1 MDFIKKN
8 ILWTK
13 SKFKIKLINQKIKTL
28 NVSLVESR
36 SIINNDNLTNNNLLV
51 PHNGVNTYNSTDYI
65 YSDKLEIQQKNVARL
80 SRNKHTIGTLKHYPP
95 AIKEWYNSIY
105 SFYPNNYLKLLP
117 SIDKSVYN
125 ILKGYFNL
133 DPLLINNK
141 KHFIPRRLK
150 KFSMIKLFLGKPEIK
165 HSNNKVIITVYI
177 YNRKKI
183 YFLNKIKKII
193 KIHTS
198 RAPGGTQVNKF
209 HFNKFKSHIRG
220 INPYNL
226 TKMKNY
232 KLILS
237 LILIK
242 DFKFKLSLI
251 NSVSLQNS
259 VNNATEINKKSN
271 LIEIKTLK
279 SASDSKLSLNKNNYL
294 LDAPLDTNKFKLK
307 NKKLLYGELRLL
319 KKKLKKLNRFLFN
332 VLKNKPTPFLFMY
345 LKKKLPFLF
354 IYLNIRPNKINTI
367 LLKPFFNIS
376 SNPTAIKI
384 LNIGRDN
391 PTTYKKLL
399 SYKYYCSMLY
409 FNSYIFNAN
418 NLLPLK
424 DILKKIY
431 NKKIEFNIINLK
443 YLYLDSGILAQA
455 ISIKLKDRQKRILR
469 ILKLGLKLT
478 KKPNFKIHFHKKNK
492 LHFLFSDKKLDLNI
506 NSVWGNT
513 NSIQNKYLIFKPDA
527 YKMRIFLYHMKQ
539 KIISGI
545 RIQGTGRLTKRLTAS
560 RSLSKVKY
568 KGSLKNLNSSYE
580 NVSTVMLRGFVK
592 SNLQYVNINNSS
604 GNGSFGVKVSI
615 SVY

>member
-1 MDFIKKN
+1 MNFVKKN
-8 ILWTK
+8 TLWIK

-36 SIINNDNLTNNNLLV
+36 SIMNNDNIINNTLSQDNGLDSSLPGSIGLCPVQLT
-51 PHNGVNTYNSTDYI
+51 T
-65 YSDKLEIQQKNVARL
+65 QKNITKL
-80 SRNKHTIGTLKHYPP
+80 SKNMHTMGTLKHYPP

-105 SFYPNNYLKLLP
+105 SFYPNDYFKLLP
-117 SIDKSVYN
+117 SIDKSVYSL
-125 ILKGYFNL
+125 LKGYFNL
-133 DPLLINNK
+133 NPSLTSNTKDTGILNSSYPK
-141 KHFIPRRLK
+141 GIPKRLK

-165 HSNNKVIITVYI
+165 HSNNKVIITIYI

-193 KIHTS
+193 KIHAS
-198 RAPGGTQVNKF
+198 RVPRTNVLNSSYPKGT
-209 HFNKFKSHIRG
+209 HLNKFK
-220 INPYNL
+220 
-226 TKMKNY
+226 
-232 KLILS
+232 KLRS
-237 LILIK
+237 N
-242 DFKFKLSLI
+242 KL
-251 NSVSLQNS
+251 N
-259 VNNATEINKKSN
+259 
-271 LIEIKTLK
+271 
-279 SASDSKLSLNKNNYL
+279 
-294 LDAPLDTNKFKLK
+294 

-319 KKKLKKLNRFLFN
+319 KKKLKKLNIFLFN
-332 VLKNKPTPFLFMY
+332 VLKNKSTPFLFIY
-345 LKKKLPFLF
+345 LQKKLPFLF
-354 IYLNIRPNKINTI
+354 IYLKKRSTESRVASKINSI
-367 LLKPFFNIS
+367 NLKPFLNNVESKKIINI
-376 SNPTAIKI
+376 N
-384 LNIGRDN
+384 RDSH
-391 PTTYKKLL
+391 TGSYSTITYKKLVT
-399 SYKYYCSMLY
+399 YKYYCSMLY

-424 DILKKIY
+424 NILKKIY

-443 YLYLDSGILAQA
+443 YLYLDSNILAQA

-513 NSIQNKYLIFKPDA
+513 YSIQNKYLIFKPNA
-527 YKMRIFLYHMKQ
+527 YKLRIFLYHMKQ

-545 RIQGTGRLTKRLTAS
+545 RLQGTGRLTKRLTAS